1 MTSLYT
7 YSEARQNLASLLD
20 KVIKEGEVKVKRQ
33 DGTIF
38 VIRVEPRQN
47 SPLDVPGVDVDL
59 SADEIVQFVREGR
72 KFSE

>member
-1 MTSLYT
+1 MYT

-38 VIRVEPRQN
+38 VIRVEPRQS
-47 SPLDVPGVDVDL
+47 SPLDVTGVDLDL
-59 SADEIVQFVREGR
+59 NADEIVQFVREGR